1 MSWGGSDSGWMRAIE
16 AGTTSEKKWTELI
29 RQQQQSGLSVSVFC
43 GERGFSDQA
52 FYYWRKRLSGREPV
66 RFALVE
72 ADAAT
77 TTGHSP
83 IELLLASGD
92 RLRIAPGTDA
102 ITLRTV
108 LNILREPA

>member
-1 MSWGGSDSGWMRAIE
+1 MGWMRAIE
-16 AGTTSEKKWTELI
+16 AGTTREKKWTELI

-43 GERGFSDQA
+43 RDRGFSDQA

-66 RFALVE
+66 RFALIA
-72 ADAAT
+72 ADGAT
-77 TTGHSP
+77 TTDPAP

-102 ITLRTV
+102 LTLRTV
-108 LNILREPA
+108 LNILRERA